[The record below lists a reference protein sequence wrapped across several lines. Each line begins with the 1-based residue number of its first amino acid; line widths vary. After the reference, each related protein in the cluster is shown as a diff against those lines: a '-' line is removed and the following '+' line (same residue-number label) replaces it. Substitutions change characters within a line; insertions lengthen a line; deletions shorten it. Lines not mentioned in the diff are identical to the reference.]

1 MKNNRRNDLHAAN
14 RNFCFVFAF
23 LTVLIITLISVVIYL
38 AVKHEDG
45 EGKRSIY
52 K

>member
-1 MKNNRRNDLHAAN
+1 MMRNNRRDDLHTAN

-38 AVKHEDG
+38 AVRDG
-45 EGKRSIY
+45 EGKRSIDQH
-52 K
+52 